1 MATPRNDDMLENV
14 FGNSKLRHVKSELL
28 DQKVYPYLNVA
39 LKELINELLDNSDIQ
54 RYQEELKKQKVL
66 DNYEKKR
73 IDKIL
78 LKEELGDDYVSSDNS
93 QSEEEDDSEFGGKSK
108 GTIEGKEDNADEE
121 IENEGKSINS
131 QSESEDCSEESFDD
145 GNGDRNGYNESG
157 ADETYNKKVTNNKKV
172 EENFNIIAEED
183 ENTRRNKKKKEPFW
197 TLGDNPFN
205 PIATLGKKLKEM
217 AINDLLA
224 RNKRAGK

>member
-14 FGNSKLRHVKSELL
+14 FGNSKLKHVKSELL
-28 DQKVYPYLNVA
+28 DQKVYPFLNVA

-93 QSEEEDDSEFGGKSK
+93 QTEEEDDSEFGGKSK
-108 GTIEGKEDNADEE
+108 GTHEEKEDNADEE
-121 IENEGKSINS
+121 QEDQGKSICS
-131 QSESEDCSEESFDD
+131 QSESDDMGSEESFDD
-145 GNGDRNGYNESG
+145 GIDRNAYNESG
-157 ADETYNKKVTNNKKV
+157 ADETYQKKVTNNKKAD
-172 EENFNIIAEED
+172 ENFGMIEEED
-183 ENTRRNKKKKEPFW
+183 ENTRRQKKKKEPFW

-217 AINDLLA
+217 AINDLLE
-224 RNKRAGK
+224 RNKRKAR

>member
-28 DQKVYPYLNVA
+28 DQRVYPHLNVA